1 VATQPEVEE
10 IPEGLHPEGGNPNAL
25 REEYHM
31 GRSECPHSVVLGNH
45 DEWVD
50 DHEEI
55 ATNYVELGESYHRKT
70 TVVDIYFAS
79 KIADSLDPDPEPKS
93 MIECRKRSDWDKWK
107 ATIETELRS
116 LCKREV
122 FGPAVPTPPNAI
134 PVGCKWVFLRKRNEH
149 GQVVRYKARLVAQG
163 FTQRPDIDYDETY
176 SSVMSGITF
185 RYLISTTANLNLKM
199 QLMDVVT
206 AYLYGS
212 LDSVIHM
219 RVPEGLKIPGPNQ
232 NCNMFSVR
240 LQRSL
245 YGLKQSERM
254 WFNRLSNFLLQRGYI
269 NNDDCPCVFIK
280 KSSDGFCIIS
290 IYVDDLN
297 IIGTTRDIEEAMAYL
312 KTEFE
317 MKDLGKT
324 KFCLVLQ
331 LEHLPEGVFVHQ
343 FTYTKRVLEKFNM
356 DECHPLRAPMIARS
370 LEADKDPFRHKEE
383 DEQGL
388 GPAVPHLSAI
398 GALMYLANCTR
409 PDIAFAVN
417 LLARY
422 SAAPTRRYWVGVKT
436 ILRYLKGTQDLGLWF
451 PKRGI

>member
-1 VATQPEVEE
+1 
-10 IPEGLHPEGGNPNAL
+10 
-25 REEYHM
+25 
-31 GRSECPHSVVLGNH
+31 
-45 DEWVD
+45 VD

-122 FGPAVPTPPNAI
+122 FRPAVPTPPNAI

-149 GQVVRYKARLVAQG
+149 GQVVRYKARLVAQW

-280 KSSDGFCIIS
+280 K
-290 IYVDDLN
+290 N
-297 IIGTTRDIEEAMAYL
+297 
-312 KTEFE
+312 
-317 MKDLGKT
+317 
-324 KFCLVLQ
+324 Q
-331 LEHLPEGVFVHQ
+331 
-343 FTYTKRVLEKFNM
+343 
-356 DECHPLRAPMIARS
+356 
-370 LEADKDPFRHKEE
+370 
-383 DEQGL
+383 
-388 GPAVPHLSAI
+388 
-398 GALMYLANCTR
+398 
-409 PDIAFAVN
+409 
-417 LLARY
+417 
-422 SAAPTRRYWVGVKT
+422 
-436 ILRYLKGTQDLGLWF
+436 
-451 PKRGI
+451 